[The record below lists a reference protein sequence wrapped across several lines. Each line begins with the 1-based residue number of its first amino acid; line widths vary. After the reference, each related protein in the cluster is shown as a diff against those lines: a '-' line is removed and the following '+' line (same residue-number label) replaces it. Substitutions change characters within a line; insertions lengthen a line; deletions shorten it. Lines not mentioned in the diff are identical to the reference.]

1 MPKVTFI
8 NEARTVEVERGRTIK
23 DIATELGIAT
33 CREEFAGTGIGDYT
47 VWVQGDDG
55 ALSPPG
61 FWEKLKGARGMKR
74 YANKAKVLG
83 DVEVWTQAAV
93 GNRLRM
99 PRPVAKP
106 PQPRLDPSA
115 KRLGVSAA
123 GTAAFPYGDPG
134 AVGKG
139 ERKAIAR
146 NTGKPKKAGAAA
158 GAAAAAAEEAEDDEE
173 SEAE

>member
-8 NEARTVEVERGRTIK
+8 NEARTVDVERGRTIK

-47 VWVQGDDG
+47 VWVKGDDG
-55 ALSPPG
+55 ALTPPD
-61 FWEKLKGARGMKR
+61 FWERLKGARGWKR
-74 YANKAKVLG
+74 YANKARVLG

-93 GNRLRM
+93 GDRLRM

-115 KRLGVSAA
+115 KRLGVSDA
-123 GTAAFPYGDPG
+123 GTAAFPYGHPE
-134 AVGKG
+134 AVGQGK
-139 ERKAIAR
+139 RAAVAR
-146 NTGKPKKAGAAA
+146 NTAKPKKAGAAA
-158 GAAAAAAEEAEDDEE
+158 AAAEAEEDDEE
-173 SEAE
+173 SEGE